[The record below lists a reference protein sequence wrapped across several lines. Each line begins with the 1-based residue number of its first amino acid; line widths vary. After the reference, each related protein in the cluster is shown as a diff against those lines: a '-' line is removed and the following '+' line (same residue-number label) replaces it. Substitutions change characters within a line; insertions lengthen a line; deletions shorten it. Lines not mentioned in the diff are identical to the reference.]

1 MKPPSKGSRDERG
14 PQYPPD
20 VLAKALRGMEK
31 VVYSL
36 HGNPERRS
44 RSTYELLGKTYA
56 FDDEFLD
63 RILDEV
69 DRLRTTSLLAWCDPG
84 S

>member
-36 HGNPERRS
+36 HGNPERRP
-44 RSTYELLGKTYA
+44 RSTYELLEIG
-56 FDDEFLD
+56 
-63 RILDEV
+63 
-69 DRLRTTSLLAWCDPG
+69 
-84 S
+84 